1 MEEQQTRQ
9 GEEDS
14 KPLLKRLREAVFP
27 VKPDDKPIIK
37 VSKNIGFAM
46 FLILFS
52 CVSLVLAAAISFA
65 L

>member
-1 MEEQQTRQ
+1 MEELNDKIQ
-9 GEEDS
+9 EDS
-14 KPLLKRLREAVFP
+14 KPLLKRLREAVLP
-27 VKPDDKPIIK
+27 VKPGDKAFIR
-37 VSKNIGFAM
+37 VTKNVGFVM

>member
-9 GEEDS
+9 GEDS

-27 VKPDDKPIIK
+27 VKPDDKPIVK